1 MNYRRIFSL
10 FSLIVVVFLLWYL
23 FMDRTS
29 AVVNVVSVSE
39 RKIVIQNMSGVQSI
53 VTIPKGIFKL
63 IDEKEEYFI
72 SYNSRI
78 GQRPFLTS
86 IEPINK

>member
-23 FMDRTS
+23 FMARTA

-39 RKIVIQNMSGVQSI
+39 RKIVIQNMSGVQST

-63 IDEKEEYFI
+63 IDVNEEYFI

-78 GQRPFLTS
+78 GQRPFLIS